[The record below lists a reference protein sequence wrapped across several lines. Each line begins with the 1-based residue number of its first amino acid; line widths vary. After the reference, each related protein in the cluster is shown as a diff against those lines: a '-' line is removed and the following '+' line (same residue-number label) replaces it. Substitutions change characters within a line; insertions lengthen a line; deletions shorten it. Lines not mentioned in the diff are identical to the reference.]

1 MDIEF
6 LDCDYEW
13 VDLDALAAS
22 ERETECAVPAG
33 EPEYMAWFTSP
44 AGDARAQVIA

>member
-13 VDLDALAAS
+13 VDLDALAAA
-22 ERETECAVPAG
+22 EAEAAPAA
-33 EPEYMAWFTSP
+33 EPEYMGWFTAP
-44 AGDARAQVIA
+44 ADRAPVQANA